1 MEYIMKKIS
10 LLGMLMLTACVTI
23 NIYFPAAAAE
33 KVADEIIKDIQSNA
47 PQKPQQKPESGQ
59 PGAQP
64 KPESNI
70 GHPDFQTSFYKLIDQ
85 AINLVISPAQAAE
98 ADLSIDSAEIKQLRA
113 AMEKRFS
120 ALQGFYAAGAIG
132 IKADGFLAV
141 RDAASVSLK
150 DRNQVNK
157 LVAGENADRQALYQ
171 AIANANGHPEWV
183 SQIKSTFATRW
194 ISNAQSGWW
203 YQSSGAWKQK

>member
-1 MEYIMKKIS
+1 MKKIS

-47 PQKPQQKPESGQ
+47 PEKPQQKPDLKTE
-59 PGAQP
+59 P
-64 KPESNI
+64 KSERS
-70 GHPDFQTSFYKLIDQ
+70 DFQISLYKAVDK
-85 AINLVISPAQAAE
+85 AINFAISSAQADE
-98 ADLSIDSAEIKQLRA
+98 ADLAIDSPEIRQLTA

-120 ALQGFYAAGAIG
+120 SLQSFYAAGAIG

-141 RDAASVSLK
+141 KDAASVSLK

-157 LVAGENADRQALYQ
+157 LIAAENADRQALYQ
-171 AIANANGHPEWV
+171 AIANANGHPEWAG
-183 SQIKSTFATRW
+183 QIKSTFATRW

-203 YQSSGAWKQK
+203 YQSAGVWKQK

>member
-1 MEYIMKKIS
+1 MKNFS

-33 KVADEIIKDIQSNA
+33 KVADEIIKDIQGNA
-47 PQKPQQKPESGQ
+47 PQKPEQKLDE
-59 PGAQP
+59 P
-64 KPESNI
+64 KSELS
-70 GHPDFQTSFYKLIDQ
+70 DFQISLYKAVDQ
-85 AINLVISPAQAAE
+85 AINFAISSAQAAE
-98 ADLSIDSAEIKQLRA
+98 ADLSIDSPDIRKLTA

-132 IKADGFLAV
+132 IKADGLLAV
-141 RDAASVSLK
+141 RDVASVSLK

-183 SQIKSTFATRW
+183 TQIKSTFAARW